1 MTLLKPDKIYYIEVN
16 GAGKLGSPEDCGRF
30 YSALS
35 ELQFTQDN
43 SLPENHFLISNP
55 SGSPI
60 TVIEAK
66 TIEEAKTKYY
76 TEVAEY
82 IAKFPNDYQNAYIVP
97 AEIEIPIVF
106 FNNHYP
112 DHQLLI
118 QKIIIDETHHPQEIE
133 NPIVLKA
140 FFTAHAFSKDSM
152 ARMVD
157 AIIYLHGLDHDSL
170 EAKTLLKIPN
180 QMNS

>member
-16 GAGKLGSPEDCGRF
+16 GAGKFGSPEDCGRF

-43 SLPENHFLISNP
+43 SLPENHFLISNL

-76 TEVAEY
+76 TEVAEN

-97 AEIEIPIVF
+97 AEIQLPLIF
-106 FNNHYP
+106 FNKHYP
-112 DHQLLI
+112 MYKNLI
-118 QKIIIDETHHPQEIE
+118 QKIVFEETQYPQEIDCQMM
-133 NPIVLKA
+133 LKC
-140 FFTAHAFSKDSM
+140 FFTAHAFSKDSIASM
-152 ARMVD
+152 AYCTIFVD
-157 AIIYLHGLDHDSL
+157 NLDLTSP

-180 QMNS
+180 QVNT